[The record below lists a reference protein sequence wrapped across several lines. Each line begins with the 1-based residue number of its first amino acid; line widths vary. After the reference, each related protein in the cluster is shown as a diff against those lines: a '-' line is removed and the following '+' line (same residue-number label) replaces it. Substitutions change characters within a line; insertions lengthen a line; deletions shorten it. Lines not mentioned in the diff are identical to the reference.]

1 MKISRVQSTNAA
13 RQPIKKEPSESQQ
26 QTRSRANE
34 KRSSAIL
41 PSRRS
46 NVGGA
51 QTAGRTRRSST
62 TQVPTDRRRTR
73 QSLDVQP
80 PEVTRS
86 QSPKKPE
93 ASAKASTIEAK
104 DATAAKKSVTS
115 SLKANVARLPPAAQ
129 RITASELLKRKQ
141 SPLMLL
147 MRQCSST
154 DNRPSNAA
162 AAQDDDDTDDEDMTE
177 GDEYVG
183 VGSDDAALQKSPKPS
198 RSPFAN
204 TMIKVPRKHMPPL
217 YLPPKPSLT
226 RTGGL
231 TTDTALPPAVK
242 PPSSLQSAAR
252 KLVQRARGRTGAK
265 QLSEAERSELTRQEY
280 DALTED
286 QKSRVRVLLT
296 FKAAMR

>member
-1 MKISRVQSTNAA
+1 M
-13 RQPIKKEPSESQQ
+13 
-26 QTRSRANE
+26 
-34 KRSSAIL
+34 
-41 PSRRS
+41 
-46 NVGGA
+46 
-51 QTAGRTRRSST
+51 
-62 TQVPTDRRRTR
+62 
-73 QSLDVQP
+73 
-80 PEVTRS
+80 TRS

-104 DATAAKKSVTS
+104 DATAAKKSFTS

-154 DNRPSNAA
+154 DKRPSNAA

-242 PPSSLQSAAR
+242 APSSLQSAAR

-286 QKSRVRVLLT
+286 QKSRVRVSLT